1 MVSRSARLLSA
12 ARTMGTLAGLKMR
25 FTGAV
30 VFGYHDVAPEQ
41 DIWTDYTV
49 TPELLRCQLEDAR
62 RYGLTFVT
70 LEEITQRR
78 VQRSPLDGLA
88 AVVFDDALLGV
99 YRYAAEVLADLK
111 VPGTLFPLT
120 QGLGQPPAWWPGSA
134 RTLTSQ
140 EMTELR
146 ELGWTVG
153 SHTRTH
159 ASLPSLSPD
168 RQYEEIVVSKA
179 ELESSIGRS
188 VTSIAYPF
196 GHHDQ
201 RVRDLCR
208 EAGYDVGF
216 TFLNG
221 RISSDLDQFR
231 LPRLTMTMQSHG
243 PRWAYHLARTAGS
256 WPDTQLDR
264 VDGVADE

>member
-1 MVSRSARLLSA
+1 MSRTARAFSAT
-12 ARTMGTLAGLKMR
+12 RTVGTLAGVKMR

-30 VFGYHDVAPEQ
+30 VLGYHDVEPAR
-41 DIWTDYTV
+41 DTRTDYTV
-49 TPELLRCQLEDAR
+49 TPEILASQLQDAR
-62 RYGLTFVT
+62 GYGLTFVT
-70 LEEITQRR
+70 LEEITRRWIQRR
-78 VQRSPLDGLA
+78 PLDGLA

-99 YRYAAEVLADLK
+99 HRYAAEVLADLR

-120 QGLGQPPAWWPGSA
+120 KGLGQPPAWWPGSA
-134 RTLTSQ
+134 RTLNSH
-140 EMTELR
+140 EMAELR
-146 ELGWTVG
+146 DLGWTVG

-168 RQYEEIVVSKA
+168 RQRTEIFASKA
-179 ELESSIGRS
+179 ELEDTVGRS

-201 RVRDLCR
+201 RVRDLSR
-208 EAGYDVGF
+208 EAGYEVGF

-221 RISSDLDQFR
+221 RISTDLDQFK
-231 LPRLTMTMQSHG
+231 LPRLTMTMQSRG
-243 PRWAYHLARTAGS
+243 ARWAYHLARTADS

-264 VDGVADE
+264 VDGVANE